1 MTTKEIRP
9 ATSPL
14 SNKAGI
20 THVDLGVLGGDKEYV
35 TQRVHDLLDTFNNIL
50 KFVLTRT
57 RTTFDQQGNRVKKSE
72 YTPLTLRYTPR
83 GMSGHTDC
91 KTFIS
96 VPVDEYDGL
105 LVAEHE
111 LSHILF
117 KSDLG
122 MLQGFQLY
130 VIQKIFTRAGIPMAS
145 SEAALYKPG
154 LEQCFFQCWNLLED
168 LRVRNHWSKIYEG
181 SGHLLLERWKRIAA
195 SPAYDVAK
203 DNIIAYVARTALGID
218 TPDCNPVFK
227 KFDEHIKQ
235 AADTAIHTN
244 SKGCIAITARLFQK
258 IAEVIMQ
265 DIRDNPQGEGNG
277 GGQGGTNLWKK
288 TIVVLSSKSRP
299 VNVSGMPGADDI
311 RSNNSSPYGQQFRG
325 RSGRGREI
333 KRVDTNSTWTE
344 ISAMKKMV
352 DRHAKQKSNL
362 PPNVPTDFER
372 LLEEGEQEMEDLVDN
387 CIDAMIEEQ
396 QQRLAD
402 AVEEEETDY
411 KKLVN
416 FEGAVGIKCVDV
428 DSSQSKPLP
437 KHSTSA
443 EAVRYELQKI
453 KSQMKHRLAEEGD
466 DLIVEEHI
474 DAKLNRELPDA
485 DIFEETIVESGFDVL
500 LLVDVSGSMSGTGM
514 EVVNQTVADIQYAIE
529 NTKTTL
535 KVWGFSTQVY
545 ILDKAA
551 SLQNPNVWMG
561 GTAMIRSL
569 DMAYEWAKLNK
580 SKRAILLVTDG
591 WPSYCRAR
599 RSTGDAQKD
608 LENVMKELE
617 MDGIPISTVAVGG
630 WGTYESNIKMYD
642 KIFGKG
648 KYGYVDSVHTAGP
661 AIVRSAQAL
670 VSAFLKRRG

>member
-1 MTTKEIRP
+1 
-9 ATSPL
+9 
-14 SNKAGI
+14 
-20 THVDLGVLGGDKEYV
+20 
-35 TQRVHDLLDTFNNIL
+35 
-50 KFVLTRT
+50 
-57 RTTFDQQGNRVKKSE
+57 
-72 YTPLTLRYTPR
+72 
-83 GMSGHTDC
+83 
-91 KTFIS
+91 
-96 VPVDEYDGL
+96 
-105 LVAEHE
+105 
-111 LSHILF
+111 
-117 KSDLG
+117 
-122 MLQGFQLY
+122 
-130 VIQKIFTRAGIPMAS
+130 
-145 SEAALYKPG
+145 
-154 LEQCFFQCWNLLED
+154 
-168 LRVRNHWSKIYEG
+168 
-181 SGHLLLERWKRIAA
+181 
-195 SPAYDVAK
+195 
-203 DNIIAYVARTALGID
+203 
-218 TPDCNPVFK
+218 
-227 KFDEHIKQ
+227 
-235 AADTAIHTN
+235 
-244 SKGCIAITARLFQK
+244 
-258 IAEVIMQ
+258 
-265 DIRDNPQGEGNG
+265 
-277 GGQGGTNLWKK
+277 
-288 TIVVLSSKSRP
+288 
-299 VNVSGMPGADDI
+299 
-311 RSNNSSPYGQQFRG
+311 
-325 RSGRGREI
+325 
-333 KRVDTNSTWTE
+333 
-344 ISAMKKMV
+344 MKKMV